1 MILLFPHS
9 DYYSFFRTAGEVVK
23 RWVNEVQE
31 SIREG
36 EKNTKFFTV
45 FEREIRCL

>member
-1 MILLFPHS
+1 MILF
-9 DYYSFFRTAGEVVK
+9 YFRTAGEVVK

-36 EKNTKFFTV
+36 KKIFSV
-45 FEREIRCL
+45 FERETGGCL

>member
-1 MILLFPHS
+1 MDHDIVVPA
-9 DYYSFFRTAGEVVK
+9 YYSCFRTAGEVVK

-36 EKNTKFFTV
+36 EKYKKFTV
-45 FEREIRCL
+45 LEIETRCL